1 MNPENVYPWTLQQQP
16 KINISQKK
24 HKKTKSSDFS
34 ISIYFKIQKWN
45 KNYPCEQLFLNT
57 SYNVEKE
64 SDVKSTSQND
74 LPVQA
79 HTPILPSLSNS
90 QSWI

>member
-34 ISIYFKIQKWN
+34 ISIYFKIQK
-45 KNYPCEQLFLNT
+45 
-57 SYNVEKE
+57 
-64 SDVKSTSQND
+64 
-74 LPVQA
+74 
-79 HTPILPSLSNS
+79 
-90 QSWI
+90 

>member
-34 ISIYFKIQKWN
+34 FQFISKFKSETKTIN
-45 KNYPCEQLFLNT
+45 VNNY
-57 SYNVEKE
+57 S
-64 SDVKSTSQND
+64 ST
-74 LPVQA
+74 PA
-79 HTPILPSLSNS
+79 IM
-90 QSWI
+90 